1 MNSLPYNL
9 EASPHFLDFEF
20 SSTGPK
26 GEVRKI
32 VRFTKM
38 KIADASIEVYNIG
51 FGDYNKLE
59 DKIDDLI
66 VTDNKDSD
74 KVMASVAAAVMT
86 FTDHR
91 PETLVFAQGSTAV
104 RTRYYNMV
112 IAYHYK
118 DIKSS
123 FDVWGHYQGEWEV
136 FKQNKAY
143 TAILAK
149 RK

>member
-1 MNSLPYNL
+1 MNSLPYTL

-26 GEVRKI
+26 GEIRKI

-51 FGDYNKLE
+51 FGDYNKAE
-59 DKIDDLI
+59 DRIDDLI

-74 KVMASVAAAVMT
+74 KVMASVAAAVMA
-86 FTDHR
+86 FTDQR
-91 PETLVFAQGSTAV
+91 PEILVFAQGSTAA

-112 IAYHYK
+112 IAYHHTSINAVF
-118 DIKSS
+118 DI
-123 FDVWGHYQGEWEV
+123 WGHHAGQWEV
-136 FKQNKAY
+136 FKGNKPY